1 MVYYFESAADEKAVI
16 YMGKDKFE
24 NEDLLK
30 NAFPTDI
37 WFHVD
42 DLSSAHVYLR
52 SQYNIDNIPL
62 DLLEDVMQLTKHNSI
77 QGNKLASCKI
87 CYTIVTNISKTG
99 DMDIG
104 TVSFKNSK
112 LVKKQRVD
120 KEKFIINRLNKT

>member
-1 MVYYFESAADEKAVI
+1 MVYYFDSAADEKAVI

-24 NEDLLK
+24 NEELLK

-77 QGNKLASCKI
+77 QGNKLANCKI